1 VRERSFGEL
10 RLMVTDCL
18 PHQVLLVP
26 EVPTILKMGGCIY
39 PGVAGGS
46 KLLEYVHYPLM
57 SLIAADCPLT
67 NFPFEVRN

>member
-1 VRERSFGEL
+1 MRKRSFGEL

-26 EVPTILKMGGCIY
+26 EVPTILKTGGCIY

-46 KLLEYVHYPLM
+46 KLLEYVHY
-57 SLIAADCPLT
+57 
-67 NFPFEVRN
+67 R